1 MCCIQDYVENCGFQK
16 WVDAEEWPEAL
27 KNSLGRLW
35 SMYHE
40 ASDKR
45 IEERLENAK
54 LVQELVEDRD
64 KFKKNYYS
72 LMDDVAKFMKDKEK
86 RVMEENLKKMNDEK
100 EAIFDLDRPALEAEV
115 IKLNSELF
123 DFKEEK
129 KQWESM
135 TKHWESMEKLR
146 KEKWEKKEEAWKEE
160 KKKLE
165 YTLFD
170 LFKVNSANKEKLLQ
184 IKGIIGEI

>member
-1 MCCIQDYVENCGFQK
+1 
-16 WVDAEEWPEAL
+16 
-27 KNSLGRLW
+27 
-35 SMYHE
+35 
-40 ASDKR
+40 
-45 IEERLENAK
+45 
-54 LVQELVEDRD
+54 LVEERD

-72 LMDDVAKFMKDKEK
+72 LMDDVDKFMKDQEK
-86 RVMEENLKKMNDEK
+86 RVMEANLKNMNEEK
-100 EAIFDLDRPALEAEV
+100 EAIFDLDRSALKAEV

-123 DFKEEK
+123 DLKEEK

-135 TKHWESMEKLR
+135 KKHWESMEKLR

-165 YTLFD
+165 YTVFD